1 MELINLMVQGH
12 VQLVTNVPDFQKT
25 LRVTTMLA

>member
-12 VQLVTNVPDFQKT
+12 VQLVTNVPDFQKSYT
-25 LRVTTMLA
+25 LLA